1 MNKNKNPNK
10 TQNILLVTNIIQ
22 AIIITTLVIV
32 LLVSIGKP
40 KQTTITEVDYNKLK
54 EAINN
59 THPEAIVTV
68 SGVDYDKI
76 KEVVIENQ
84 EKVDYDKIKEM
95 IIENQEKVDYD
106 KIVEIMKE
114 TEKDFG
120 EKFEDM
126 TEYFGEQFKGLIEDV
141 NKELNP

>member
-10 TQNILLVTNIIQ
+10 TQNILLVTNIVQ
-22 AIIITTLVIV
+22 AIIITVLVIA
-32 LLVSIGKP
+32 LLVGIGKP
-40 KQTTITEVDYNKLK
+40 KQTTIAEVDYNKL
-54 EAINN
+54 EEVINN
-59 THPEAIVTV
+59 TNPEAIVAV

-76 KEVVIENQ
+76 KEI
-84 EKVDYDKIKEM
+84 

-126 TEYFGEQFKGLIEDV
+126 TGYFGEQFKGLIEDV
-141 NKELNP
+141 NEKLNP